1 MGRFPRRGL
10 SFLAFLFLAAAC
22 APSPSQAPASL
33 GPSDTPVVPSGTLRV
48 PPVVHVTDGD
58 LTLTF
63 ALSSAVVVPGNEVS
77 VAFGARNEGQKP
89 ISYPGR
95 CHLDNMFWVDFDTL
109 DIGSI
114 ARGRDWTG
122 AASELKRR
130 VSSRLTDTVPLRKSG
145 AGPLERGCDA
155 AGPNAILGPGQAVDS
170 IAVWDGRLGNGYPA
184 PPGGYVILGRF
195 YYYPSGPLGDV
206 KPVDAQLPFDVLP
219 IDAPASPLEALD
231 AALSDLA
238 FVEWLDE
245 HPSDKWNSY
254 DLQYRPVERWY
265 ELTIELLDGDA
276 LLVTIESDGRGEV
289 TIKPYRVEVEPS

>member
-22 APSPSQAPASL
+22 APSPSQTPASL
-33 GPSDTPVVPSGTLRV
+33 GPSDGPVVPSGTLRV
-48 PPVVHVTDGD
+48 PPVVQITDGD
-58 LTLTF
+58 LSLTF

-77 VAFGARNEGQKP
+77 VAFGARNQGQTA

-109 DIGSI
+109 DIGSV
-114 ARGRDWTG
+114 AQGRVWTG

-130 VSSRLTDTVPLRKSG
+130 ISSRLTDIVPLRKSA
-145 AGPLERGCDA
+145 AGPPERGCDA
-155 AGPNAILGPGQAVDS
+155 AGPNAILDPGQAVGS
-170 IAVWDGRLGNGYPA
+170 IAVWDGRLANGYPA
-184 PPGGYVILGRF
+184 PPGGYPILGRF
-195 YYYPSGPLGDV
+195 YYYASGPLGDV
-206 KPVDAQLPFDVLP
+206 KPVDAQLPIDVLP
-219 IDAPASPLEALD
+219 VDAPASPLEALD
-231 AALSDLA
+231 AALSDRA

-254 DLQYRPVERWY
+254 DLHYRAVERRY
-265 ELTIELLDGDA
+265 ELTIELLDGEA
-276 LLVTIESDGRGEV
+276 LLVSIESDGRGKV